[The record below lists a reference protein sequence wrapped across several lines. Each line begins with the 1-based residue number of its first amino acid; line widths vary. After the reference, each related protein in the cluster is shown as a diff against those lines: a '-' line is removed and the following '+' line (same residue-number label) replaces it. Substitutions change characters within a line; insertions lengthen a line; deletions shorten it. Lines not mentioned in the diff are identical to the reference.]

1 MGEKNYMNNNAPT
14 STSDSYSVSELTEN
28 PVNLITK
35 TLHKR
40 YQIID
45 VIGQGGVGITYRAK
59 DITNNGIVALKALS
73 LRRARDWKAIELF
86 EREAK
91 VLSQLDHPAI
101 PSYIDYF
108 QVDDDRDR
116 QFYIVQELAL
126 GESLANLTEND
137 WQPSIDE
144 IQDIAIQ
151 VLKISIYLH
160 TLMPAVIHRDIK
172 PQNLIRDLDG
182 RIFLVDFGSVQDTYH
197 QTITG
202 GSTVVGTYGYM
213 APEQFRGQACF
224 STDLYGLGATIVYLL
239 TKQDPGTLPQKKLK
253 LDFRAHVS
261 VPQEFADWLDRMLE
275 PDIRRRFET
284 ANQALAV
291 LQGQQEL
298 PLLAEQMP
306 AHSKINLTK
315 SADQLQIN
323 IPAVGLSRRS
333 SWLLGLLTLGW
344 NGILFLLIYYTLTI
358 RMSIDPAKQTLF
370 IFYGLI
376 GLGLFLRCCTRLFS
390 KSVIK
395 IQCGT
400 VIFRKLIGEHQFWYQ
415 EFYLADSS
423 WRRQFERSKA
433 FARIYNYQ
441 TSQSITTEECY
452 WLLSEIEA
460 FMERSPLHP
469 DNP

>member
-1 MGEKNYMNNNAPT
+1 MNNTPT
-14 STSDSYSVSELTEN
+14 SKSDSYSISELTED
-28 PVNLITK
+28 PVDLITK

-45 VIGQGGVGITYRAK
+45 IIGQGGVGITYRAK

-108 QVDDDRDR
+108 QVDDDNDR
-116 QFYIVQELAL
+116 QFYIVQELAK
-126 GESLANLTEND
+126 GESLANLIEKG
-137 WQPSIDE
+137 WEPSIDE
-144 IQDIAIQ
+144 VQDIAVQ
-151 VLKISIYLH
+151 LLKILIYLH
-160 TLMPAVIHRDIK
+160 TLIPAVIHRDIK
-172 PQNLIRDLDG
+172 PQNLIRDFDG
-182 RIFLVDFGSVQDTYH
+182 HISLVDFGSVQDTYH

-224 STDLYGLGATIVYLL
+224 STDLYGLGATIIFLL

-253 LDFRAHVS
+253 LDFRAQVS
-261 VPQEFADWLDRMLE
+261 VPQEFADWLDRILE

-284 ANQALAV
+284 AHQALAV

-306 AHSKINLTK
+306 LQSKISITK

-333 SWLLGLLTLGW
+333 GWFLGLLTLSW

-358 RMSIDPAKQTLF
+358 RMSIDPAKQIF
-370 IFYGLI
+370 FVFYGLI

-395 IQCGT
+395 IQSGT
-400 VIFRKLIGEHQFWYQ
+400 VVFRRLIGERRFWYK
-415 EFYLADSS
+415 EFYLADNS
-423 WRRQFERSKA
+423 WRRQFRQNKA
-433 FARIYNYQ
+433 FTHIYNYRI
-441 TSQSITTEECY
+441 SHSITVEECY

-460 FMERSPLHP
+460 FIERGSVHL
-469 DNP
+469 NNL

>member
-1 MGEKNYMNNNAPT
+1 MNNNSLT
-14 STSDSYSVSELTEN
+14 SIPDSDPVSMSIKDLGIST
-28 PVNLITK
+28 TK
-35 TLHKR
+35 ILHDR

-59 DITNNGIVALKALS
+59 DIANDSIVALKALS

-86 EREAK
+86 EREAR

-108 QVDDDRDR
+108 QVDNDNDR
-116 QFYIVQELAL
+116 QFYIVQELAR
-126 GESLANLTEND
+126 GESLANLIEKG
-137 WQPSIDE
+137 WEPSIDE
-144 IQDIAIQ
+144 IQDIAAQILQ
-151 VLKISIYLH
+151 ISIYLH

-182 RIFLVDFGSVQDTYH
+182 RISLVDFGSVQDTYH

-224 STDLYGLGATIVYLL
+224 STDLYGLGATIIYLL

-261 VPQEFADWLDRMLE
+261 VPSKFADWLDRMLE
-275 PDIRRRFET
+275 PDISRRFET
-284 ANQALAV
+284 ANQALTV

-306 AHSKINLTK
+306 TQSKINLTK
-315 SADQLQIN
+315 SADELQIN
-323 IPAVGLSRRS
+323 IPALGFSRRS
-333 SWLLGLLTLGW
+333 SWLLALLTLSW

-358 RMSIDPAKQTLF
+358 RMSIDPTKQ
-370 IFYGLI
+370 IFFVVYGLI
-376 GLGLFLRCCTRLFS
+376 GLGLFLRCCTQLFAR
-390 KSVIK
+390 SVIT
-395 IQCGT
+395 IECST
-400 VIFRKLIGEHQFWYQ
+400 VIFREIIGERQFWYK
-415 EFYLADSS
+415 EFYLVDNS
-423 WRRQFERSKA
+423 WRRQLSQSKTSH
-433 FARIYNYQ
+433 IYNQ
-441 TSQSITTEECY
+441 KISQFITTEERY
-452 WLLSEIEA
+452 WLLSEIHA
-460 FMERSPLHP
+460 FIDRSQR
-469 DNP
+469 

>member
-1 MGEKNYMNNNAPT
+1 MNNNAPM
-14 STSDSYSVSELTEN
+14 SSLDNRSAISEAIEN
-28 PVNLITK
+28 PVNSTTK
-35 TLHKR
+35 ILHKR

-59 DITNNGIVALKALS
+59 DITNDGIVALKALS

-108 QVDDDRDR
+108 QVDDDQDR

-126 GESLANLTEND
+126 GNSLASLVENG
-137 WQPSIDE
+137 WQPSINE
-144 IQDIAIQ
+144 VQDVAIQ
-151 VLKISIYLH
+151 VLRIVIYLH

-182 RIFLVDFGSVQDTYH
+182 RISLVDFGSVQDTYH

-224 STDLYGLGATIVYLL
+224 STDLYGLGATIIYLL

-253 LDFRAHVS
+253 LDFRAQVS

-275 PDIRRRFET
+275 PDLCRRFET
-284 ANQALAV
+284 AHQALAV

-306 AHSKINLTK
+306 VQSKISITK

-323 IPAVGLSRRS
+323 IPAIGLSRRG
-333 SWLLGLLTLGW
+333 SWFLGLLTLSW

-358 RMSIDPAKQTLF
+358 RMSIDPTKQILF
-370 IFYGLI
+370 VFYGII

-395 IQCGT
+395 IQSGT
-400 VIFRKLIGEHQFWYQ
+400 VIFRRLIGERQFGYK
-415 EFYLADSS
+415 EFYLADNS
-423 WRRQFERSKA
+423 WRRQFRQNKA
-433 FARIYNYQ
+433 FTHIHNYQ
-441 TSQSITTEECY
+441 ISHSITVEECY

-460 FMERSPLHP
+460 FIERGSVHL
-469 DNP
+469 NNL

>member
-1 MGEKNYMNNNAPT
+1 MNSNSSI
-14 STSDSYSVSELTEN
+14 STPDNHSINEPIEN
-28 PVNLITK
+28 LGSSTTK
-35 TLHKR
+35 ILHDR
-40 YQIID
+40 YQIINI
-45 VIGQGGVGITYRAK
+45 IGQGGVGITYRAK

-73 LRRARDWKAIELF
+73 LRRARDWKEIELF

-91 VLSQLDHPAI
+91 ILAQLNHPAI

-108 QVDDDRDR
+108 QVDEDQDR

-126 GESLANLTEND
+126 GDSLANLIENG

-144 IQDIAIQ
+144 VQDVALQ

-182 RIFLVDFGSVQDTYH
+182 HIFLVDFGSVQDTYH
-197 QTITG
+197 QTIAG

-224 STDLYGLGATIVYLL
+224 STDLYGLGATIIYLL
-239 TKQDPGTLPQKKLK
+239 TRQDPGILPQKKLK

-261 VPQEFADWLDRMLE
+261 IPQEFADWLDRMLE

-284 ANQALAV
+284 AQQALAV
-291 LQGQQEL
+291 LQGRRRL

-306 AHSKINLTK
+306 VQSKINITK
-315 SADQLQIN
+315 SADHLQIN
-323 IPAVGLSRRS
+323 IPAVGFSNRN
-333 SWLLGLLTLGW
+333 SWLLGLLTLSW
-344 NGILFLLIYYTLTI
+344 NGLLFLLIYYTLTI
-358 RMSIDPAKQTLF
+358 KMSIDPTKQVSF

-376 GLGLFLRCCTRLFS
+376 GLGLFLRCCTQLFS

-400 VIFRKLIGEHQFWYQ
+400 VIFRKSIGECQVWCK
-415 EFYLADSS
+415 EFYLVDNA
-423 WRRQFERSKA
+423 WRRQFGRNKVFPYIYSH
-433 FARIYNYQ
+433 RI
-441 TSQSITTEECY
+441 SQSMTTEECY

-460 FMERSPLHP
+460 FIES
-469 DNP
+469 

>member
-1 MGEKNYMNNNAPT
+1 MNNNAPT
-14 STSDSYSVSELTEN
+14 STSDSYSISEPTRY
-28 PVNLITK
+28 PVDLITK
-35 TLHKR
+35 VLHER

-45 VIGQGGVGITYRAK
+45 IIGQGGVGITYRAK

-108 QVDDDRDR
+108 QVDDDQDR

-126 GESLANLTEND
+126 GNSLASLVENG
-137 WQPSIDE
+137 WQPSINE
-144 IQDIAIQ
+144 VQDVAIQ
-151 VLKISIYLH
+151 VLRIAIYLH
-160 TLMPAVIHRDIK
+160 TLIPAVIHRDIK

-182 RIFLVDFGSVQDTYH
+182 RISLVDFGSVQDTYH

-224 STDLYGLGATIVYLL
+224 STDLYGLGATIIYLL

-253 LDFRAHVS
+253 LDFRAQVS

-275 PDIRRRFET
+275 PHISRRFET

-306 AHSKINLTK
+306 TQSKINLTK

-323 IPAVGLSRRS
+323 IPAIGLSNRS
-333 SWLLGLLTLGW
+333 SWILALLTLSW
-344 NGILFLLIYYTLTI
+344 NSLMFLLIYYTLTI
-358 RMSIDPAKQTLF
+358 RMSIDPTKQFFFL
-370 IFYGLI
+370 IYGLI

-390 KSVIK
+390 KSVIT

-400 VIFRKLIGEHQFWYQ
+400 IIFRKSIGEYQFWHK
-415 EFYLADSS
+415 EFYLVDNS
-423 WRRQFERSKA
+423 WRRQLRRNKA
-433 FARIYNYQ
+433 FANIYNDRI
-441 TSQSITTEECY
+441 SQFITTEECY

-460 FMERSPLHP
+460 FIERGSLHP
-469 DNP
+469 KKL